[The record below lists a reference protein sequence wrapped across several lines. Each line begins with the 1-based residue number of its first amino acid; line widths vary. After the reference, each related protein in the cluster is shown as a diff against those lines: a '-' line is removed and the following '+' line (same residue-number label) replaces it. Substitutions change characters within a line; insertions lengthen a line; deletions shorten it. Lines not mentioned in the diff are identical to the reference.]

1 MTKIQEIKF
10 QDVNSVKDIKPSQ
23 AEQSVFFENRA
34 GVLKPNRIIRDTDEI
49 DMLPTLKINR
59 KDGITGGIKR
69 VTSTYNA
76 NGSEFLISC
85 NADGGALDVNLPDL
99 GFGLAKTIR
108 ITETGGTNL
117 VTVKDSGGTT
127 IAQCLKGSFNFVE
140 CLWNGEYWEKAQ

>member
-1 MTKIQEIKF
+1 MKKMDKKQKTEQGIKF
-10 QDVNSVKDIKPSQ
+10 EPVKQFGDIKR
-23 AEQSVFFENRA
+23 EDLEKVE
-34 GVLKPNRIIRDTDEI
+34 RIKGLNV
-49 DMLPTLKINR
+49 LPTLKI
-59 KDGITGGIKR
+59 DSEGIHGGIKR

-76 NGSEFLISC
+76 SGSEFLISC

-99 GFGLAKTIR
+99 GYGLAKIIR